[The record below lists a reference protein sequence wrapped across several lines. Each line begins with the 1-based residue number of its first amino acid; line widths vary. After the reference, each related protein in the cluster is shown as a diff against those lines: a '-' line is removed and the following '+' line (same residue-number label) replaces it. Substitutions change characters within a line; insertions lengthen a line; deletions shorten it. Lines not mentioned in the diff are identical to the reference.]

1 MPRDTEETVIEWVS
15 GVNQKGEPFIQL
27 VKVYS
32 QSGKRDIVA
41 QFDPWQARDCAL
53 NALSAAE
60 AAQTDAVLMKFL
72 KERLGVTDPSQFGPV
87 MIDFRNLRAQFGTST
102 PADASHWQQVMD
114 DLAISRTGKPF
125 DPTKK
130 Q

>member
-1 MPRDTEETVIEWVS
+1 MPRDTEETTLEWVS

-27 VKVYS
+27 AKVYK
-32 QSGKRDIVA
+32 SGKREIIA
-41 QFDPWQARDCAL
+41 QLDPWQTRDCAL

-60 AAQTDAVLMKFL
+60 AAQSDALILKFM
-72 KERLGVTDPSQFGPV
+72 KERVGLDPARLAAV
-87 MIDFRNLRAQFGTST
+87 MLDFRNLRAEFGTST
-102 PADASHWQQVMD
+102 PADPAHWDAVMD
-114 DLAISRTGKPF
+114 DIAKQRTGKPF

>member
-1 MPRDTEETVIEWVS
+1 MPRDTEETTLFWAS

-27 VKVYS
+27 SKVYK
-32 QSGKRDIVA
+32 SGKREIIA
-41 QFDPWQARDCAL
+41 QLDPWQTRDCAL

-60 AAQTDAVLMKFL
+60 AAQTDALILKFMRERVGL
-72 KERLGVTDPSQFGPV
+72 DPERLAMVLV
-87 MIDFRNLRAQFGTST
+87 DFRNFRAEFGTST
-102 PADASHWQQVMD
+102 PADAEHWNAVMD
-114 DLAISRTGKPF
+114 DIAKQKTGKPF